1 MSGSPTPRGLLV
13 VVSGPSG
20 VGKTTVVRKLLGRSG
35 YRRAVTATTRDPR
48 PGEKDGEDY
57 HFLGR
62 DEFLAGV
69 EAGRFLEHATVHGHQ
84 YGTPREEVERI
95 VADGGVCLLNVD
107 VQGAATLR
115 GTVEP
120 ALFVFLVPPSFEELA
135 RRLSGRGTEDRETVE
150 RRLAVAREELAR
162 EDEYD
167 VIVTNDDLERA
178 VAETAARI
186 GERLNTEARR
196 A

>member
-1 MSGSPTPRGLLV
+1 MSLSRSERGLLV

-20 VGKTTVVRKLLGRSG
+20 VGKTTVVERLLESTG
-35 YRRAVTATTRDPR
+35 YRRAVTATTRAPR
-48 PGEKDGEDY
+48 PGEEDGTDY
-57 HFLGR
+57 HFLDR

-69 EAGRFLEHATVHGHQ
+69 AAGRFLEHATVHGHL

-95 VADGGVCLLNVD
+95 VGDGGVCLLNVD
-107 VQGAATLR
+107 VQGAAALR

-120 ALFVFLVPPSFEELA
+120 ALFVFLVPPSFAELA

-167 VIVTNDDLERA
+167 VVVTNDDLDRA

-186 GERLNTEARR
+186 DERLKTEARR
-196 A
+196 T